1 MPATSVMTSEQTT
14 VARHRPAPEAHRHR
28 ISARPPQPAD
38 AIDPVDPVDPGDPRT
53 AGPALAL
60 VTTGAHPRCPRGT
73 TEERGVRGVGGKRE
87 RRAPQESEA
96 DEPTFAEAVEAFAQ
110 ADGVGAIAACVDA
123 IGGELDGRALMR
135 AAEAAARAGRPLVML
150 ATGADRVIDAVLRQ
164 SGVIRVDG
172 FDQLLDCAATL
183 ARFPRPPQP
192 PGPLRVAADS
202 GGAAAHLADLARRA
216 GLEVEDAGHASD
228 IAELTARPGAGM
240 VLYAVTETGT
250 AGEWTA
256 AALVEAARA
265 SSTPVGAIWCSSGG
279 TESGYR
285 LILQRSPEL
294 ATFRTLTG
302 AVAAAKAYYDHCDFR
317 FRIPA
322 MVEDNAMAGVKAR
335 QVLGTGSGPAGA
347 RKKNPDGSKGLSESQ
362 THQLL
367 RAYGIRTPR
376 EQLVTSAAWAVRAAA
391 TIGYPVVMKASVA
404 GLPSASSAGLTR
416 TGITS
421 ASQVRENFKD
431 LMDSAGRQGFGT
443 LDGVLIGQQI
453 AGGVDTMVG
462 IRRDD
467 RFGPAVVVGVGG
479 AYAETLGDVAIR
491 VAPFDAHQARRM
503 LDELHCLPLLT
514 TAGADLDALA
524 DTVLRV
530 QRMALDLGDVLESFD
545 IAPLRVLGRGGGT
558 VALDASAVLLRR
570 G

>member
-1 MPATSVMTSEQTT
+1 
-14 VARHRPAPEAHRHR
+14 
-28 ISARPPQPAD
+28 
-38 AIDPVDPVDPGDPRT
+38 
-53 AGPALAL
+53 
-60 VTTGAHPRCPRGT
+60 
-73 TEERGVRGVGGKRE
+73 
-87 RRAPQESEA
+87 
-96 DEPTFAEAVEAFAQ
+96 
-110 ADGVGAIAACVDA
+110 
-123 IGGELDGRALMR
+123 
-135 AAEAAARAGRPLVML
+135 
-150 ATGADRVIDAVLRQ
+150 
-164 SGVIRVDG
+164 
-172 FDQLLDCAATL
+172 
-183 ARFPRPPQP
+183 
-192 PGPLRVAADS
+192 ADS
-202 GGAAAHLADLARRA
+202 GGAATHLADLARRA
-216 GLEVEDAGHASD
+216 GLPVEDAGHVTD
-228 IAELTARPGAGM
+228 IAELATRPGAGM
-240 VLYAVTETGT
+240 LLYAVTETG
-250 AGEWTA
+250 AAAEWTA
-256 AALVEAARA
+256 AALVEAARE
-265 SSTPVGAIWCSSGG
+265 STAPVGAIWCSSGG
-279 TESGYR
+279 TEAGYR
-285 LILQRSPEL
+285 LILQRSPEI
-294 ATFRTLTG
+294 ATFRTLTN

-322 MVEDNAMAGVKAR
+322 LVEDNAMAGVKAR
-335 QVLGTGSGPAGA
+335 QVLASGSTGS
-347 RKKNPDGSKGLSESQ
+347 RKKDPDSAKGLSESQ

-404 GLPSASSAGLTR
+404 GLPSASAAGLTR
-416 TGITS
+416 TTITS

-453 AGGVDTMVG
+453 TGGVDTMVG

-530 QRMALDLGDVLESFD
+530 QRMALDLGDVLETFD

-558 VALDASAVLLRR
+558 VALDASATLIQR
-570 G
+570 

>member
-1 MPATSVMTSEQTT
+1 
-14 VARHRPAPEAHRHR
+14 
-28 ISARPPQPAD
+28 
-38 AIDPVDPVDPGDPRT
+38 
-53 AGPALAL
+53 
-60 VTTGAHPRCPRGT
+60 
-73 TEERGVRGVGGKRE
+73 
-87 RRAPQESEA
+87 
-96 DEPTFAEAVEAFAQ
+96 
-110 ADGVGAIAACVDA
+110 
-123 IGGELDGRALMR
+123 MR
-135 AAEAAARAGRPLVML
+135 AAEAAAGAGRPLVVL
-150 ATGADRVIDAVLRQ
+150 STGGDRVIDAVLRQ
-164 SGVIRVDG
+164 SGVVRVDG

-183 ARFPRPPQP
+183 ARFPRPDQL
-192 PGPLRVAADS
+192 PGPVRIAADS

-216 GLEVEDAGHASD
+216 GLTVEEAGHAGSGATD
-228 IAELTARPGAGM
+228 IAELAARPGAGM
-240 VLYAVTETGT
+240 LLYAVTETG
-250 AGEWTA
+250 AAAEWTA
-256 AALVEAARA
+256 AALVEAARESA
-265 SSTPVGAIWCSSGG
+265 TPIGAIWCSSGG
-279 TESGYR
+279 TETGYR
-285 LILQRSPEL
+285 LILQRSPEI
-294 ATFRTLTG
+294 ATFRTLTN
-302 AVAAAKAYYDHCDFR
+302 AVVAAKAYYDHCDFR

-322 MVEDNAMAGVKAR
+322 LVEDNAMAGVKAR
-335 QVLGTGSGPAGA
+335 QVLTAGA
-347 RKKNPDGSKGLSESQ
+347 AGSRKKDPGWSKGLSESQ

-404 GLPSASSAGLTR
+404 GLPSASAAGLTR

-453 AGGVDTMVG
+453 TGGVDTMVG

-467 RFGPAVVVGVGG
+467 RFGPAVVLGVGG

-491 VAPFDAHQARRM
+491 VAPFDAHQAHRM

-514 TAGADLDALA
+514 TAGADLEALA

-530 QRMALDLGDVLESFD
+530 QRMALDLGDVLETFD

-558 VALDASAVLLRR
+558 VALDASATLIQR
-570 G
+570 